1 MSIHCESHAQYGQ
14 AGLMVYSHFSFV
26 TSMKIRLTTTIMLL
40 SLALIAAACGESRS
54 VQCEKIGSILNS
66 TSSQMLSASRTA
78 QGFSQGAAL
87 ADQAAAD
94 LEALDLGDK
103 KLSNLRS
110 HLAAAYRAMSVASQ
124 EMNAIAGAD
133 GFVTSNSGNTEVI
146 ARFEQS
152 SQAFSTVFNTAQTY
166 CNGGDVP
173 PEFTEQPAS

>member
-1 MSIHCESHAQYGQ
+1 MA
-14 AGLMVYSHFSFV
+14 LLL
-26 TSMKIRLTTTIMLL
+26 LTLTAT
-40 SLALIAAACGESRS
+40 ACGESRS
-54 VQCEKIGSILNS
+54 VQCEKIGTILNS
-66 TSSQMLSASRTA
+66 TSSQMLSASGTS
-78 QGFSQGAAL
+78 QGFSQGATL

-110 HLAAAYRAMSVASQ
+110 HLAAAYRATSATSL
-124 EMNAIAGAD
+124 EMDAISGSS
-133 GFVTSNSGNTEVI
+133 GTVTSSAANNDII

-152 SQAFSTVFNTAQTY
+152 DQEFGVVFNAAQAY